1 MNEEL
6 IIAKKSDLTEIADA
20 VRSQTGNNEQL
31 SLTDIANEVRT
42 LSLDDGSTTELI
54 QGLQN

>member
-20 VRSQTGNNEQL
+20 VRSQTGNNELL

>member
-1 MNEEL
+1 MSENL
-6 IIAKKSDLTEIADA
+6 IIAKKSDIIDIADA
-20 VRSQTGNNEQL
+20 VRSQTGHNEQL

-42 LSLDDGSTTELI
+42 LSLDDGSTAELI